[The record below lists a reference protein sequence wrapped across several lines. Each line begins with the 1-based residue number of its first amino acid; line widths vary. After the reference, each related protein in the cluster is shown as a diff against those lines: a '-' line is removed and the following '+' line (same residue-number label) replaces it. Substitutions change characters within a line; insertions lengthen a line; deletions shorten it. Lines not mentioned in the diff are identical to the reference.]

1 MQIIQNRRHF
11 LTGAAAAGATGLL
24 GTATDAWAEPAPE
37 TTTVRLANGL
47 AGACWAPQFVAQ
59 DLLRAEGFT
68 DVRYVVPDWDKD
80 MLQDTSV
87 WMARGEID
95 FDWQFVPVTIAM
107 IEAGMPI
114 KVVTGLHS
122 GCLELIVNESIN
134 SIADLKGKRVGV
146 FALTSAPHVLVTLM
160 AAFVGLD
167 PATDLE
173 WVANPDVSSMQLFNE
188 GKVDAFLAVPPE
200 PQEQRVRNF
209 GHTILNT
216 TADRPWSQ
224 HYCCM
229 LACSADYVDRHP
241 AATKR
246 VLRAILKAA
255 DICASDPE
263 LAAQL
268 SVDGKFTDR
277 YDYALEGL
285 REARYDV
292 WREFDPEDTM
302 RFYALRMNEV
312 GFIKAGPNKIIANGT
327 DWRFLNEIKREMKT

>member
-1 MQIIQNRRHF
+1 MRIIQNRRRF
-11 LTGAAAAGATGLL
+11 MVGLSAVGAAGLV
-24 GTATDAWAEPAPE
+24 GVPTSAHAEPAPE
-37 TTTVRLANGL
+37 TTTVRLPRAFRALCEAPKNI
-47 AGACWAPQFVAQ
+47 AG

-68 DVRYVVPDWDKD
+68 DVRFIDLAVDSDPFA
-80 MLQDTSV
+80 MLASGELDFATDFPPAHI
-87 WMARGEID
+87 MA
-95 FDWQFVPVTIAM
+95 
-107 IEAGMPI
+107 IEAGTPI
-114 KVVTGLHS
+114 KVLTGLHS

-134 SIADLKGKRVGV
+134 SISDLKGKRVGV

-160 AAFVGLD
+160 AAYVGLD

-173 WVANPDVSSMQLFNE
+173 WVADPDVSSMQLFNE

-200 PQEQRVRNF
+200 PQEQRDRNF

-216 TADRPWSQ
+216 TVDRPWSQ

-229 LACSADYVDRHP
+229 LCGSTDYVDRHP
-241 AATKR
+241 VATKR

-268 SVDGKFTDR
+268 SVDGEFTDR

-312 GFIKAGPNKIIANGT
+312 GFIKAGPNKIITSGT
-327 DWRFLNEIKREMKT
+327 DWRFLDEVKRELKT